1 LYIIE
6 NKNGVI
12 MIKDIIDLLNTNH
25 FYGVSD
31 RVEIAKGK
39 YEIPVT
45 WKSGIY
51 KIMRIWQRRKSK

>member
-1 LYIIE
+1 
-6 NKNGVI
+6 

-39 YEIPVT
+39 YELPVT